1 MKLSNLIDLVRPD
14 GARRRHENLPPTLR
28 IAPLRQLWRYAAD
41 QAAFFEELA
50 RLPGGAFTID
60 VPGGYG
66 PVVGFSDEE
75 TCRILASGTPEDFGQ
90 ANDIASFF
98 VGPSSILLLDGDLHS
113 QARGRTL
120 SAFTG
125 ERMRGYGPAI
135 LDSADRFIDR
145 LAPGRTFSATEAGR
159 DMALDV
165 ILRALFGYS
174 SGPEYDRMFDR
185 IASFMEQS
193 HNPFGTVASLV
204 LPSSIVRT
212 MVTGKRDPSTMRLLP
227 EQGFASFGTNIPG
240 IREGRDMLD
249 GLVEII
255 ERRKAHLDDGGT
267 DALGYVLRK
276 ARDSGLDYSAE
287 QAVDELLT
295 LLLAGHDT
303 TAITLSWLFYRLGRA
318 PKVAARLRDELDE
331 AFPGVPIDT
340 RNIERLPYLRAV
352 LDETLR
358 LDGLGRGVGRRL
370 LRPMRLGGYDLPAGT
385 FVLAYTYG
393 RNRDP
398 RFWEFPD
405 DFEPGQ
411 SVGKKLKPHEFTPF
425 GAGYRRCIG
434 AAFAEYELRILSAE
448 FVRRVDFS
456 FPSDRAVE
464 VGMLGPVVAPIGP
477 VPIDVHAVR
486 PATDWARPSFVS

>member
-1 MKLSNLIDLVRPD
+1 MSLSNPIDLFRPD
-14 GARRRHENLPPTLR
+14 GTRRRHANLPPSAR
-28 IAPLRQLWRYAAD
+28 ISPLRQLWRYAAD

-60 VPGGYG
+60 VPGDYG
-66 PVVGFSDEE
+66 PVVAFSDDE
-75 TCRILASGTPEDFGQ
+75 TCRLVASGSSEDFGQ

-98 VGPSSILLLDGDLHS
+98 VGPNSILLLDGDLHS

-120 SAFTG
+120 SAFSG
-125 ERMRGYGPAI
+125 ERMRGYGPSI
-135 LDSADRFIDR
+135 LESADRFIDR
-145 LAPGRTFSATEAGR
+145 LAPGRTLSAMEAGR

-174 SGPEYDRMFDR
+174 SGPEYDRMFGR
-185 IASFMEQS
+185 IAGFMEQS
-193 HNPFGTVASLV
+193 HNPFGTVASMV
-204 LPSSIVRT
+204 LPPSIVRT

-227 EQGFASFGTNIPG
+227 DQGFASLGMSIPG
-240 IREGRDMLD
+240 IREGREMLD

-255 ERRKAHLDDGGT
+255 ERRKAHLDDGGS
-267 DALGYVLRK
+267 DALGYILRK
-276 ARDSGLDYSAE
+276 ARDSGRAYSAE
-287 QAVDELLT
+287 QSVDELLT

-303 TAITLSWLFYRLGRA
+303 TAITLSWLLYRLGRA
-318 PKVAARLRDELDE
+318 PKVVARLREELDE
-331 AFPGVPIDT
+331 AFPDAPIDT

-393 RNRDP
+393 RNRDA
-398 RFWEFPD
+398 RFWDLPD
-405 DFEPGQ
+405 DFAPEQ
-411 SVGKKLKPHEFTPF
+411 FVGKKLKPHEFTPF

-434 AAFAEYELRILSAE
+434 AAFAEYELRILAGE

-456 FPSDRAVE
+456 FPADREVE
-464 VGMLGPVVAPIGP
+464 VGMLGPVIAPVGP
-477 VPIDVHAVR
+477 VPIDIRAVR
-486 PATDWARPSFVS
+486 PAIAPHRPAVTS